1 MCHRVG
7 DRIPVH
13 LGTGRTHI
21 LHLVCGPE
29 ACWSHHGKACILG
42 LMLVHLDTTGADL
55 LSQAMVREAVADYA
69 AGIVQAE
76 VGQLVELSEAIART
90 AGDDCAVEIGLS
102 SADHVDWVSVAASL
116 DLAEEGRLAEGVY
129 LVVLSARLVQVLG
142 RLAEGG
148 GAAQGD
154 HLLGLSA
161 RHVQVLVWVVA
172 RVGGPIQVGLGV
184 AVCHAGLLGPIAGV
198 LQAWPLSDCSVWV
211 VLDGIQLPVLES
223 NLVQR
228 TELKLSVDHQ
238 LGGALVIL
246 VTFQTVPSMVA
257 LVTCTPHPGCVH
269 GARAGPAR
277 LASGA
282 LSTVCQRPAT
292 PQLLRPALLPG
303 TCCVGGNLV
312 C

>member
-1 MCHRVG
+1 
-7 DRIPVH
+7 
-13 LGTGRTHI
+13 
-21 LHLVCGPE
+21 
-29 ACWSHHGKACILG
+29 
-42 LMLVHLDTTGADL
+42 MLVHLDTTGADL

-129 LVVLSARLVQVLG
+129 LVVLSARLVQVL
-142 RLAEGG
+142 
-148 GAAQGD
+148 
-154 HLLGLSA
+154 
-161 RHVQVLVWVVA
+161 VWVVA
-172 RVGGPIQVGLGV
+172 RVVGPIQVGLGV